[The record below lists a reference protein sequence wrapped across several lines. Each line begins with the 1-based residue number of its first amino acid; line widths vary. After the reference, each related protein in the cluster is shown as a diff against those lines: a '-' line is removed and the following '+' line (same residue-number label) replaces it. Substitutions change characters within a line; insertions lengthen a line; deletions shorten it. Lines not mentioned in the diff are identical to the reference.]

1 MAQVQQSPN
10 AAVWRLQIARNVVL
24 LAVLCGL
31 SACTRPADE
40 QRLRDTLVALQDA
53 AERRSSDDFMAAVSD
68 NFAGPSG
75 LDRDGLRRLLMV
87 QFLRNQSIG
96 ASIAGL
102 ELKVENGLAEAN
114 FRVLVTGGDG
124 GWIPRRADGYRVST
138 GWRADGEDWL
148 LERASWE

>member
-1 MAQVQQSPN
+1 MARVQHSPN
-10 AAVWRLQIARNVVL
+10 AAVWGVRIAL
-24 LAVLCGL
+24 GLALCAL
-31 SACTRPADE
+31 AACTRPADE

-75 LDRDGLRRLLMV
+75 LDRDGLSRLLKV
-87 QFLRNQSIG
+87 QFLRNQSVG

-102 ELKVENGLAEAN
+102 EMKVENGIAEAN
-114 FRVLVTGGDG
+114 FRVLLTGGDG
-124 GWIPRRADGYRVST
+124 GWIPQRADGYRVST